1 MERKSD
7 VLLQADHMRKEFG
20 ITKAVKD
27 IDLTIY
33 RGEVRTL
40 IGENG
45 SGKSTLSNMFAGVY
59 MPTEGTMTLRGE
71 PYKPENIIDAR
82 MKGIGLVVQEVGTID
97 GLTVAENLWEGKRD
111 FALAGW

>member
-40 IGENG
+40 IGETVQVSLPCLICSQG
-45 SGKSTLSNMFAGVY
+45 CIC
-59 MPTEGTMTLRGE
+59 LRRE
-71 PYKPENIIDAR
+71 
-82 MKGIGLVVQEVGTID
+82 Q
-97 GLTVAENLWEGKRD
+97 
-111 FALAGW
+111 